1 MCGENGWCLWCAER
15 GRALSPG
22 ALTRKEMGFAEGQEA
37 GGILFQTVCLTNWHR
52 VLHFMAGAPLQ
63 DSLWGHCEA
72 CKEHHGPALSRPPS
86 FLSPPSLGNILPS
99 VGVLFPHSHTRHQVS
114 KSQPTLE
121 ELPLRGE
128 VALGP
133 GNLGLRLSFRQ
144 IWKRHFTSFSLSTL
158 YIRRNRNSCSPT
170 CPTA

>member
-1 MCGENGWCLWCAER
+1 MCRAGQGPQPRSPDKERNGICR
-15 GRALSPG
+15 RPG
-22 ALTRKEMGFAEGQEA
+22 SWRNSISDSVPYQLASGFAFHGRCTSARQPVREF
-37 GGILFQTVCLTNWHR
+37 L
-52 VLHFMAGAPLQ
+52 
-63 DSLWGHCEA
+63 SHCEA
-72 CKEHHGPALSRPPS
+72 CKEHHGPALSRPPP
-86 FLSPPSLGNILPS
+86 FLPPPSLGNILPS

>member
-1 MCGENGWCLWCAER
+1 MGGVFDVQSGAGPSAPEPWQGKKWDLQKARKLEEFYFRQCALPTGIGFCISWRCTSARQPVREF
-15 GRALSPG
+15 LS
-22 ALTRKEMGFAEGQEA
+22 
-37 GGILFQTVCLTNWHR
+37 
-52 VLHFMAGAPLQ
+52 
-63 DSLWGHCEA
+63 HCEA